1 MGKFDGKRSN
11 EIQYED
17 NYRVMTAQKPILKKS
32 STSLQRIE
40 TVVKCATID
49 TGKSRM
55 VSRSVFDTE

>member
-32 STSLQRIE
+32 STSL
-40 TVVKCATID
+40 
-49 TGKSRM
+49 
-55 VSRSVFDTE
+55 